1 MVRVFQSYTVAL
13 NGAHHLVDG
22 FVLCNNLTLQFLRH
36 AFQSDAFLLSH
47 ALYGNARHHRNDISH
62 LFGGYRL
69 TNIRLAFQPLAVQLL
84 QFLFQHRL
92 TVSVTSRQL
101 KVLVGYGLLLFGGDE
116 LNLLFLLGDFGRNI
130 RILQMYARAY
140 LVQSINRLV
149 GHEAV
154 VDISCCQFDT
164 CLQRIV
170 GVAHVVMI
178 LVTVA
183 QVVQNLE
190 RLFVGRGFYLNFLE
204 TALQGSVFLNRI
216 AVFVQRGGTDTLYRS
231 SGQCGF
237 QNVGCVH

>member
-1 MVRVFQSYTVAL
+1 M
-13 NGAHHLVDG
+13 
-22 FVLCNNLTLQFLRH
+22 
-36 AFQSDAFLLSH
+36 FLLC
-47 ALYGNARHHRNDISH
+47 
-62 LFGGYRL
+62 
-69 TNIRLAFQPLAVQLL
+69 
-84 QFLFQHRL
+84 
-92 TVSVTSRQL
+92 
-101 KVLVGYGLLLFGGDE
+101 
-116 LNLLFLLGDFGRNI
+116 DFGRNI
-130 RILQMYARAY
+130 RILQMYARTY
-140 LVQSINRLV
+140 LVQSINGLV

-154 VDISCCQFDT
+154 VDIACCQFDT

-216 AVFVQRGGTDTLYRS
+216 AVFVQRGGTDALYRS